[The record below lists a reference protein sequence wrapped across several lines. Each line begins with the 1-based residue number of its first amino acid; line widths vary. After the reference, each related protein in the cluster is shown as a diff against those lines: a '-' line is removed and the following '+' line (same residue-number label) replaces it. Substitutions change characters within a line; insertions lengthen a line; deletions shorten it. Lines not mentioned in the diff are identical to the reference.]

1 MIRMSRREFVRLV
14 RQAYKDVP
22 PKVKLA
28 LTNVDISV
36 EELPGPEV
44 FGSGGLAGTGGLTGA
59 SGSSGMEEG
68 DRESGDGNAS
78 LFGLYV
84 GVPLPERHGGEP
96 ELPDRIVIYRQPI
109 LQNCKNLAEAKKEIR
124 ITLLHEVGH
133 YLGMDEDD
141 LHRLGYG

>member
-22 PKVKLA
+22 LKIKQALA
-28 LTNVDISV
+28 NVDISV
-36 EELPGPEV
+36 EEWPDAAVAGPGK
-44 FGSGGLAGTGGLTGA
+44 FAGNF
-59 SGSSGMEEG
+59 EEG
-68 DRESGDGNAS
+68 EREVAGENAS

-84 GVPLPERHGGEP
+84 GVPLPERQGGEP

-109 LQNCKNLAEAKKEIR
+109 LQSCKNLSDARKEIR

-133 YLGMDEDD
+133 YLGMDEED